1 MEANIVISLIT
12 GLEILGVISGGI
24 YLVGKIDANTKANQE
39 ALNAATATNQKAIAQ
54 LADLLK
60 QNMHDMKEMIQMQK
74 EQQRENLNREISHIK
89 DLISISNNEMREDI
103 KRLENAQREANRVKE
118 RTALLESSLRSL
130 HKRLDIEPPLS
141 ISKEEE

>member
-1 MEANIVISLIT
+1 MISLIT

-54 LADLLK
+54 LAELLK

-103 KRLENAQREANRVKE
+103 KRLQEAQNRANHMQEKI
-118 RTALLESSLRSL
+118 ALLNASVKSL
-130 HKRLDIEPPLS
+130 HKRLDLDPPNLL
-141 ISKEEE
+141 EGLVD

>member
-1 MEANIVISLIT
+1 MISLIT

-39 ALNAATATNQKAIAQ
+39 ALNAATETNQKAIAQ
-54 LADLLK
+54 LAELLK
-60 QNMHDMKEMIQMQK
+60 QNMQDMKEMIQMQK

-103 KRLENAQREANRVKE
+103 KSLRESQNRANHMQE
-118 RTALLESSLRSL
+118 RIALLNASVKSL
-130 HKRLDIEPPLS
+130 HKRLDIEPPTLLEGP
-141 ISKEEE
+141 ID